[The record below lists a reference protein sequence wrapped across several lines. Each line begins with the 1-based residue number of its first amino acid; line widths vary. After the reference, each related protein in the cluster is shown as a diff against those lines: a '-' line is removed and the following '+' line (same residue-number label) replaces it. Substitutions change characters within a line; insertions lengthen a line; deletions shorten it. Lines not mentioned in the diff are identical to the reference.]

1 MIWVAATLLLLFT
14 PAAALTT
21 RQLRERSIYQVIT
34 DRFERPDGA
43 VVDCDPAERR
53 YCGGGWKGIQRQL
66 AYIQGMGFDT
76 VWISPVVANI
86 DGIPG
91 SESYHGYW
99 ASNMFELN
107 ERFGSPQ
114 DLLDLSNALHARG
127 MFLMVDVAINH
138 VGSVPD
144 QFVVGEQ
151 YGPFNKAEHFHEF
164 CIPDWKLE
172 DQLESEQCWLTD
184 HTPDLN
190 TENAEVV
197 SLLHGWIRHLVRKF
211 HIDAIRV
218 DTVKHVRKD
227 FWPGFITA
235 AGVAAMGEVYHGDPL
250 YLRRYQEH
258 SLDSILDYAMFFHLR
273 RAFDSVN
280 KPIEEL
286 TSMITRVHRM
296 LPDPTLLAS
305 FLDNHDT
312 PRFPGLVHDRALLK
326 NAAVYPF
333 VNDGYPIVYQGQEH
347 GLSGGADPDNREAI
361 WNHGFSISKQMYH
374 VFARLNHARRR
385 ATAFPPF
392 LTSLLWHHKLDAHTA
407 VIAKP
412 PLVSIFTNTGSTAR
426 VRVYYLPAMLTTYAP
441 SMAVVDALS
450 GQIFATD
457 PQGGLS
463 VPIVSGEPRV
473 FLPLGTWEGRK
484 VAWQHALPLHGELV
498 MGATIEAS
506 IREPNIKHFTR
517 LIQCAAKYGDDLCMN
532 ATSDS
537 WELIVTNSTKSAYVC
552 LALESAFFSRY
563 KGSGSAAE
571 QRRGVKCQLY
581 AKSVLNVLGKASSVN
596 TVERVD
602 LKIFDPEGGLRA
614 RTDHSDE
621 ELDDDIHVASRTAH
635 LELKLVYHHG
645 ITKKHFLHLHPSE
658 GLRVVVDTEAQPSGF
673 LVSART
679 LRDWLDH
686 FSIAFTSS
694 TSSSGTVRG
703 DSHLAWQFTQNHIKI
718 KNYETATT
726 NVLAT
731 EVTLD
736 VRDFSQYILEQDI
749 GTLQLAESLGMD
761 LDFWFSE
768 ASQPMAM
775 TSTFLGNDRYGN
787 ETTLFKIFCALATTQ
802 TEAFSGAPPP
812 TNGTP
817 RDPAPVGNFAMR
829 RSQSTMIK
837 SERSESVASDGGQKP
852 TTTPRRSSARPRASL
867 TMTAEPERPPPMVTV
882 VGAGMFPAS
891 QGVGPNDPEPL
902 FQPGPSSQ
910 GSVMP
915 MSQRMTQQ
923 EVLDLAGIGDL
934 DLEAMLDDDLEDMA
948 RLADG
953 ADALDIPND
962 WDDIEADFNNISPQ
976 RLSTQKE
983 DIAAAQQRASGNS
996 SIISQRQFS
1005 LSHRGSDSDP
1015 IRPVEQSRGEA
1026 SLEAE
1031 SIAGTASREL
1041 SGNTSALSRLE
1052 REPNRAASNDQPL
1065 SREPSNVGRTTSRLC
1080 SHEPPSR
1087 EGSRPSS
1094 RRNSTSR
1101 VDSSTQFR
1109 PDPTFFGEDETVL
1122 SDDEL
1127 GPTQVSSGRVFE
1139 TLFDD

>member
-1 MIWVAATLLLLFT
+1 M
-14 PAAALTT
+14 
-21 RQLRERSIYQVIT
+21 
-34 DRFERPDGA
+34 
-43 VVDCDPAERR
+43 
-53 YCGGGWKGIQRQL
+53 
-66 AYIQGMGFDT
+66 
-76 VWISPVVANI
+76 
-86 DGIPG
+86 
-91 SESYHGYW
+91 
-99 ASNMFELN
+99 
-107 ERFGSPQ
+107 
-114 DLLDLSNALHARG
+114 
-127 MFLMVDVAINH
+127 
-138 VGSVPD
+138 
-144 QFVVGEQ
+144 
-151 YGPFNKAEHFHEF
+151 
-164 CIPDWKLE
+164 
-172 DQLESEQCWLTD
+172 
-184 HTPDLN
+184 
-190 TENAEVV
+190 
-197 SLLHGWIRHLVRKF
+197 
-211 HIDAIRV
+211 
-218 DTVKHVRKD
+218 
-227 FWPGFITA
+227 
-235 AGVAAMGEVYHGDPL
+235 
-250 YLRRYQEH
+250 
-258 SLDSILDYAMFFHLR
+258 
-273 RAFDSVN
+273 
-280 KPIEEL
+280 
-286 TSMITRVHRM
+286 
-296 LPDPTLLAS
+296 
-305 FLDNHDT
+305 
-312 PRFPGLVHDRALLK
+312 
-326 NAAVYPF
+326 
-333 VNDGYPIVYQGQEH
+333 
-347 GLSGGADPDNREAI
+347 
-361 WNHGFSISKQMYH
+361 
-374 VFARLNHARRR
+374 
-385 ATAFPPF
+385 
-392 LTSLLWHHKLDAHTA
+392 
-407 VIAKP
+407 
-412 PLVSIFTNTGSTAR
+412 
-426 VRVYYLPAMLTTYAP
+426 
-441 SMAVVDALS
+441 
-450 GQIFATD
+450 
-457 PQGGLS
+457 
-463 VPIVSGEPRV
+463 
-473 FLPLGTWEGRK
+473 
-484 VAWQHALPLHGELV
+484 
-498 MGATIEAS
+498 EAS

-621 ELDDDIHVASRTAH
+621 ESDDDIRVASRTAH

-694 TSSSGTVRG
+694 TSSSGAVRG
-703 DSHLAWQFTQNHIKI
+703 DSHLAWQFTQNHVKI

-726 NVLAT
+726 SVLAT

-736 VRDFSQYILEQDI
+736 VRDFNQYMLEQD

-817 RDPAPVGNFAMR
+817 RDRAPVGNFSMR
-829 RSQSTMIK
+829 RSQSTTIK
-837 SERSESVASDGGQKP
+837 SERSESIASDGGQKP
-852 TTTPRRSSARPRASL
+852 STAPRRSSARPRASL
-867 TMTAEPERPPPMVTV
+867 TMTVEPERPPPMVTV
-882 VGAGMFPAS
+882 VGAGMFSAS
-891 QGVGPNDPEPL
+891 QGTGPNDPEPL

-934 DLEAMLDDDLEDMA
+934 DLEAMLDDDMEDMA
-948 RLADG
+948 ELADG
-953 ADALDIPND
+953 ADALDIPDD

-996 SIISQRQFS
+996 SSISQHQFS

-1015 IRPVEQSRGEA
+1015 IRPVEPSRGEA

-1031 SIAGTASREL
+1031 SIVRTASREL
-1041 SGNTSALSRLE
+1041 SGIKSALSREPSRAEPNQGGTVRTLSRE
-1052 REPNRAASNDQPL
+1052 PSRRSSTDQGLAREPNRAASNDQPL
-1065 SREPSNVGRTTSRLC
+1065 SREPSNAGRSTSRPR
-1080 SHEPPSR
+1080 SREPPSR

-1094 RRNSTSR
+1094 RRNSTTR